1 MQKTLQEMS
10 QEQIEAETRRE
21 TLQMEVQR
29 MQASVAEAQGSSN
42 EEVLLVQAEHEK
54 LRMKI
59 ASLEEKMR
67 QFSEEEDIER
77 DQETQLLEEKQLM
90 MRRSEDLQMQLQVIL
105 EESVRAIQRVLGFC
119 VLKF

>member
-1 MQKTLQEMS
+1 
-10 QEQIEAETRRE
+10 
-21 TLQMEVQR
+21 MEVQR

>member
-1 MQKTLQEMS
+1 
-10 QEQIEAETRRE
+10 
-21 TLQMEVQR
+21 

-42 EEVLLVQAEHEK
+42 DEVLLVQAEHEK

-77 DQETQLLEEKQLM
+77 DQETQLLEEKQLV
-90 MRRSEDLQMQLQVIL
+90 MRRSEDLQMQLRVIL